1 MTPEAITFEAADG
14 WPLAGDLYRGDD
26 PKMAVLISG
35 GTGFPRRFYR
45 HVAAWLAAEGAV
57 VLTFDYR
64 GIGGS
69 AQGDPARRD
78 IEYRDWGRYDQV
90 AAVEALEAAAS
101 GLQINHIAHSVGGH
115 FIGLMP
121 NHAKIQ
127 RHAFVAVG
135 SGYWRR
141 HKLHYIPT
149 AMYFWWVL
157 GAWSLM
163 RHGYVKPGG
172 GWGGEALPHG
182 VFTTW
187 RRWAH
192 RGDYLAGDIA
202 SVFGAHFYED
212 VRAPIRTWLFS
223 DDPIATERAAPGI
236 LDAYPNAPKD
246 FERIAPSDVGLRRIG
261 HEGAFRPGRAAI
273 WRRWFDWLAA

>member
-1 MTPEAITFEAADG
+1 MTPEAITFEAGDG
-14 WPLAGDLYRGDD
+14 WPLEGDLYRGKD
-26 PKMAVLISG
+26 PKMALLISG

-69 AQGDPARRD
+69 AHGDPARRD

-90 AAVEALEAAAS
+90 AAVEALEAAAP
-101 GLQINHIAHSVGGH
+101 GLPINHIAHSVGGH

-121 NHAKIQ
+121 NHAKIR

-135 SGYWRR
+135 SGHWRR
-141 HKLHYIPT
+141 HKPHYIPT

-172 GWGGEALPHG
+172 GWGGEALPHV

-192 RGDYLAGDIA
+192 RRDYLAGDIA
-202 SVFGAHFYED
+202 SVFGAHHYED

-236 LDAYPNAPKD
+236 LDNYPNARKD

-261 HEGAFRPGRAAI
+261 HEGAFRPGREAI
-273 WRRWFDWLAA
+273 WRRWFDWLTA